1 MDAWGAHSTRF
12 RFAFDVNLS
21 PVVLSLSVSDTRLH
35 LNRLAQFFFR
45 GTNRWDGSLLRTD
58 AVWVL
63 TNILYFL
70 PLLLHIKTLITIITY
85 NFEIEIIL
93 FSLTS
98 FIHMFFFCRPVFGVF
113 CPTHNID
120 LIILRSWTWHH
131 IQVDQFWVKIKRW
144 LKFRFWP
151 SRMKLNI
158 RLIFS
163 Y

>member
-45 GTNRWDGSLLRTD
+45 GKGSLLRTD

-63 TNILYFL
+63 TYILYFL
-70 PLLLHIKTLITIITY
+70 ALLLHIKTFITIISY
-85 NFEIEIIL
+85 NFEIERDNPVFSDIFHPHVL
-93 FSLTS
+93 FFLSN
-98 FIHMFFFCRPVFGVF
+98 PVFGVF

-120 LIILRSWTWHH
+120 LDSDYFAQLDLTSHSGRSVLGQNKKMT
-131 IQVDQFWVKIKRW
+131 
-144 LKFRFWP
+144 
-151 SRMKLNI
+151 
-158 RLIFS
+158 
-163 Y
+163 